1 MHKEPDPAWK
11 PQPRAAEAPSG
22 GRMALIGL
30 AACVLVAGAG
40 AHFMGGGK
48 GSGALPAAQES
59 AQAAD
64 DANRTGLPLNLIAPE
79 KAAQTLAAT
88 DYSADEQASILAAV
102 KRRDARLA
110 VMPIYDA
117 SGTGGT
123 VTLISGAW
131 HHVVHL
137 TSTPQT
143 VVLPIAMSGHVDII
157 PVTDPGPTGIAS
169 GVVTLFGPQ
178 TLPIVYKGDTLAL
191 TVIAQ

>member
-1 MHKEPDPAWK
+1 MHKEPEPAWK
-11 PQPRAAEAPSG
+11 PQPRAAEAASG

-40 AHFMGGGK
+40 VHFMGGGK
-48 GSGALPAAQES
+48 GVGTTPAVES
-59 AQAAD
+59 TQAAD
-64 DANRTGLPLNLIAPE
+64 DANRTGLPLNLISPE

-123 VTLISGAW
+123 VTLICGAW

-137 TSTPQT
+137 TPTPQT

-169 GVVTLFGPQ
+169 GVLTVFGPQ